1 MWTNN
6 VLFGTIIRDKERG
19 KKNMRRKRNYN
30 YSPYSRRRRIR
41 WDNVLKVV
49 IPVVVV
55 LVLVITFNFSR
66 IRLAMK
72 GYSWSQQ
79 SAVLKL
85 TSDKVKIVIDDD
97 YLDHI
102 DSWLK
107 HSKDVKYYADFEK
120 YQSLHK
126 KMKAADVVDTLSPM
140 LDDQIPSLKKNG
152 YTEKQIWTIL
162 KTADSDDLDYILEKG
177 YSYNTMKNYMA
188 VSGFKFKDM
197 DKYEEAYKSSK
208 NYNYAVLSTSYPFIG
223 DSTKEAT
230 RHTITDPA
238 RYTTLVKKGLYLP
251 SSYKPSDLVT
261 PDKKYITKKCDHPK
275 LRKEAYKAFL
285 AMRKAGEKEGYYI
298 MINSGYRS
306 YDEQS
311 EIYKEY
317 KQKWGELYAIQHVAL
332 PGASEHQTGL
342 GIDMSSES
350 VDEGKRLVFGDTS
363 EYKWACKNAYKYGF
377 VLRFADGTSKITGIT
392 QEPWHFRY
400 VGKKAAKIMY
410 ENNWT
415 LEEYC
420 LYTGDLPA
428 LKS

>member
-1 MWTNN
+1 M
-6 VLFGTIIRDKERG
+6 R
-19 KKNMRRKRNYN
+19 RRKRSYS
-30 YSPYSRRRRIR
+30 YSPYRRRRRIR

-49 IPVVVV
+49 IPVVIV

-85 TSDKVKIVIDDD
+85 TSDKVSIIIDDD
-97 YLDHI
+97 YMDHI
-102 DSWLK
+102 DNWLK
-107 HSKDVKYYADFEK
+107 DSKNVKYYADFEK
-120 YQSLHK
+120 YQSIHK
-126 KMKAADVVDTLSPM
+126 NMKSSEVVETLTPM
-140 LDDQIPSLKKNG
+140 LDDQIPSLKKKG
-152 YTEKQIWTIL
+152 YTTKQIWTIL
-162 KTADSDDLDYILEKG
+162 KTADSDDLDYILDKN
-177 YSYNTMKNYMA
+177 YSYNKMKNYMA
-188 VSGFKFKDM
+188 VSGFKFQDM
-197 DKYEEAYKSSK
+197 DKYEAAYKTYK

-223 DSTKEAT
+223 DSTKEAK
-230 RHTITDPA
+230 RYTITDPA

-251 SSYKPSDLVT
+251 SSYKPKDLVT
-261 PDKKYITKKCDHPK
+261 PAKKYITKKCDHPQ
-275 LRKEAYKAFL
+275 LRKDAYNAFL

-306 YDEQS
+306 YGEQS
-311 EIYKEY
+311 KIYKEY
-317 KQKWGELYAIQHVAL
+317 KQKWGELYAIEHVAL

-350 VDEGKRLVFGDTS
+350 VNEGKKLVFGDTA

-377 VLRFADGTSKITGIT
+377 VLRFADGTSKVTGIT

-400 VGKKAAKIMY
+400 VGKKAAKMMY

>member
-19 KKNMRRKRNYN
+19 KKLMRRKRNYN

-79 SAVLKL
+79 SAVLRL

-97 YLDHI
+97 YLDHV

-107 HSKDVKYYADFEK
+107 HSKDVKYYADFEQ

-140 LDDQIPSLKKNG
+140 LDDQVPALKKNG

-162 KTADSDDLDYILEKG
+162 KTADSDDLDYILDKG

-188 VSGFKFKDM
+188 VSGFK
-197 DKYEEAYKSSK
+197 
-208 NYNYAVLSTSYPFIG
+208 LSLI
-223 DSTKEAT
+223 
-230 RHTITDPA
+230 HI
-238 RYTTLVKKGLYLP
+238 
-251 SSYKPSDLVT
+251 
-261 PDKKYITKKCDHPK
+261 
-275 LRKEAYKAFL
+275 
-285 AMRKAGEKEGYYI
+285 
-298 MINSGYRS
+298 
-306 YDEQS
+306 
-311 EIYKEY
+311 
-317 KQKWGELYAIQHVAL
+317 
-332 PGASEHQTGL
+332 
-342 GIDMSSES
+342 
-350 VDEGKRLVFGDTS
+350 
-363 EYKWACKNAYKYGF
+363 
-377 VLRFADGTSKITGIT
+377 
-392 QEPWHFRY
+392 
-400 VGKKAAKIMY
+400 
-410 ENNWT
+410 
-415 LEEYC
+415 
-420 LYTGDLPA
+420 
-428 LKS
+428 